1 MTMSEDDDPGQV
13 IIASDSEQPPVV
25 PQLHLGE
32 HLLVMLKALLASGLT
47 LIAEILLMLVIPWWL
62 ILREIQR
69 FYPVLV
75 LSILIFP
82 LIVFVLTYSW
92 GVSSVRSEKAA
103 RLPEQGEL

>member
-1 MTMSEDDDPGQV
+1 
-13 IIASDSEQPPVV
+13 
-25 PQLHLGE
+25 
-32 HLLVMLKALLASGLT
+32 
-47 LIAEILLMLVIPWWL
+47 VIPWWL

>member
-103 RLPEQGEL
+103 RPSGQGGR